1 MRVVVAGGG
10 SAGHIEPALAFADA
24 VLRRDPEAVVT
35 ALGTERGLDTR
46 LIPARGYE
54 LDLIPPVPI
63 PRRPTRGLLEVPRL
77 LQSAV
82 AVAAAALRARQADVL
97 VGFGGYV
104 AAPAYLAARRLRV
117 PIVVHEANP
126 RPGWANRLGARLT
139 PYVAT
144 TFPATPIAH
153 ARQVGLPIR
162 RSIATLDR
170 AAMRA
175 EARATFGLHPDLPA
189 LLVTGG
195 SQGAKRLNDA
205 ASGAADALRAAGV
218 QVLHA
223 TGTAHTVTVPPGRP
237 GAPPYV
243 VVPYLDRMDLAYA
256 AADFVLCRAGA
267 NTVVELTAVGLPAAY
282 VPLPIGNGEQEL
294 IARPVVTAGGGL
306 MVDDPSCT
314 PDWVAATLTPLLTDP
329 ARLATMGRAAA
340 ATGRP
345 DADDRLVDLVLE
357 AVGASGAPGW
367 SRWSRCSGRSFRS
380 GGSRW

>member
-1 MRVVVAGGG
+1 MHVVIAGGG

-24 VLRRDPEAVVT
+24 LRRRDPRAEVV

-46 LIPARGYE
+46 LIPARGYPLE
-54 LDLIPPVPI
+54 LIPPVPI
-63 PRRPTRGLLEVPRL
+63 PRRPGRDLLAVPGRL
-77 LQSAV
+77 RA
-82 AVAAAALRARQADVL
+82 AVAAAADVLRRHRADVL
-97 VGFGGYV
+97 VGFGGFV
-104 AAPAYLAARRLRV
+104 SGPAYLAARRLRV

-126 RPGWANRLGARLT
+126 RPGWANRLGARFT
-139 PYVAT
+139 PYVAY
-144 TFPATPIAH
+144 TFPETPIAH
-153 ARQVGLPIR
+153 GRHVGLPIR

-170 AAMRA
+170 AVLRP
-175 EARATFGLHPDLPA
+175 EARAAFGLDPDRPT

-205 ASGAADALRAAGV
+205 ASGASDDLRAAGV

-223 TGTAHTVTVPPGRP
+223 TGTAHTVEVGPSGP

-256 AADFVLCRAGA
+256 AADLALCRAGA

-294 IARPVVTAGGGL
+294 IARPVVRAGGGL
-306 MVDDPSCT
+306 LVDDADCT
-314 PDWVAATLTPLLTDP
+314 PAWVRATLTPLLTDP

-340 ATGRP
+340 TSGRP
-345 DADDRLVDLVLE
+345 DADDRMVDLVIE
-357 AVGASGAPGW
+357 AA
-367 SRWSRCSGRSFRS
+367 RS
-380 GGSRW
+380 GTAGGRQW

>member
-1 MRVVVAGGG
+1 MHVVVAGGG

-24 VLRRDPEAVVT
+24 MLRRDPEAQVT

-46 LIPARGYE
+46 LIPARGYA

-63 PRRPTRGLLEVPRL
+63 PRRPSGDLLAVPGLLRE
-77 LQSAV
+77 
-82 AVAAAALRARQADVL
+82 AVAAAARVLRERQADVL

-144 TFPATPIAH
+144 TFPETPIAH
-153 ARQVGLPIR
+153 GRRLGLPIR

-170 AAMRA
+170 AALRG
-175 EARATFGLHPDLPA
+175 EARATFGLDPDRPT

-205 ASGAADALRAAGV
+205 ASGAALRLRSAGV

-223 TGTAHTVTVPPGRP
+223 TGTAHTVTVPDRVA

-243 VVPYLDRMDLAYA
+243 VLPYLDRMDLAYA
-256 AADFVLCRAGA
+256 AADLALCRAGA

-294 IARPVVTAGGGL
+294 IARPVVAAGGGL
-306 MVDDPSCT
+306 MIDDPQCT
-314 PDWVAATLTPLLTDP
+314 PDWVATTLTPLLTDP
-329 ARLATMGRAAA
+329 ARLATMGAAA
-340 ATGRP
+340 SSSGRA
-345 DADDRLVDLVLE
+345 DADERLVDLALE
-357 AVGASGAPGW
+357 AVAAAGATVRA
-367 SRWSRCSGRSFRS
+367 GRSAR
-380 GGSRW
+380 GGGRQW

>member
-1 MRVVVAGGG
+1 MHVVVAGGG

-24 VLRRDPEAVVT
+24 VRRRDPSAEVT

-46 LIPARGYE
+46 IIPARGYR
-54 LDLIPPVPI
+54 LALIPPVPM
-63 PRRPTRGLLEVPRL
+63 PRRLGRDLFAVPGRL
-77 LQSAV
+77 RA
-82 AVAAAALRARQADVL
+82 AVAAAADVLREPRADVL
-97 VGFGGYV
+97 VGFGGFV
-104 AAPAYLAARRLRV
+104 SGPAYLAARRLGV

-144 TFPATPIAH
+144 TFPGTPIRH
-153 ARQVGLPIR
+153 ARQLGLPIR

-170 AAMRA
+170 AAVRG
-175 EARATFGLHPDLPA
+175 EARASFGLDADRPT

-205 ASGAADALRAAGV
+205 ASGAAAGLRAAGV

-223 TGTAHTVTVPPGRP
+223 TGTAHTVTVEDAA

-256 AADFVLCRAGA
+256 AADLALCRAGA

-294 IARPVVTAGGGL
+294 MARPVVQAGGGL
-306 MVDDPSCT
+306 LVDDPQCT
-314 PDWVAATLTPLLTDP
+314 AAWVQATLTPLLTDP
-329 ARLATMGRAAA
+329 ERLATMGRAAESS
-340 ATGRP
+340 GRR
-345 DADDRLVDLVLE
+345 DADERLVDLALE
-357 AVGASGAPGW
+357 AAKAGLTGRGGR
-367 SRWSRCSGRSFRS
+367 RW
-380 GGSRW
+380 